1 VRQAPPVNATLGG
14 FKDSGRQH
22 VARRKSAQLAKAI
35 DPHRQREA
43 KKYDNPI
50 PSREFIL
57 ETLTQHAAPMAFQEV
72 ADALGLHDEQDV
84 LALERRLGAMVRD
97 GQLVRNRR
105 EAYCLVNKRDLI
117 AGRIIAHPDG
127 FGFVKPDE
135 GGDDLYLY
143 PKEMRAVFHGD
154 RVVARVTGR
163 DRRGR
168 MEGSVVEIL
177 ERGTRSVVGRLYSDS
192 GVGFVVPDN
201 KRMTHEVIIP
211 SDRVLDARQGQ
222 IVVVEI
228 TDQPTKRTPPIGR
241 IVEVLG
247 DHMGPGMET
256 DIAIRAHD
264 LPVEWP
270 EAVTAEIAGLAE
282 EVPEAAKAGRTDLRE
297 LPLVTIDG
305 ADARDFDDAVFC
317 ERKPKGWRLLVCIAD
332 VSAYVRPG
340 SALDQEAIK
349 RGNSVYFP
357 DRVIPML
364 PEVLSNGLCSI
375 NPQVDRLCMACEL
388 YVSREGKVSRSRFF
402 EAVMR
407 SHARLTYDQVAAMLD
422 GDEPELSD
430 RYAALLPHLHELY
443 ALFQALHAAR
453 AKRGAIDFDTTETKF
468 IFNESRRIARIEPLV
483 RNDAHRIIEE
493 CMLAANVAAAR
504 LFERKKMPALY
515 RIHETP
521 NEEKLS
527 DLREFLGELG
537 LALPG
542 GNKPTA
548 QDYATLLESVKG
560 RPDAH
565 LIQTVL
571 LRSMQQAM
579 YSSDNAGH
587 FGLAYDAYTHFTSP
601 IRRYPDL
608 VVHRIIKH
616 ILAGGTA
623 ADLDFS
629 KPELQ
634 QIADVC
640 SGTERRADEATRDA
654 ESWLKCEYMRDKL
667 GETFDGTITSVQGF
681 GIFVE
686 LDQIYVDGLVH
697 ITALD
702 NDYYHFDPVGH
713 RLTGERTGQ
722 VYRLGDR
729 LRVQLA
735 AVNLDERKIDFVLA
749 TPAKQDAGKSG
760 AGKKRSRSS
769 ARRKR
774 KPAD

>member
-1 VRQAPPVNATLGG
+1 
-14 FKDSGRQH
+14 
-22 VARRKSAQLAKAI
+22 VARRKKAQSARDL

-57 ETLTQHAAPMAFQEV
+57 ETLTQHGAPAAFDEV
-72 ADALGLHDEQDV
+72 AGLLGLSAEQD
-84 LALERRLGAMVRD
+84 LQALERRLGAMVRD
-97 GQLVRNRR
+97 GQLLRNRR
-105 EAYCLVNKRDLI
+105 EAFCLVNKRDLV
-117 AGRIIAHPDG
+117 AGRVIGHPDG
-127 FGFVKPDE
+127 FGFVKPDD

-143 PKEMRAVFHGD
+143 PKEMRALFHGD
-154 RVVARVTGR
+154 RVVARVTGK

-168 MEGSVVEIL
+168 LEGAVVEIL
-177 ERGTRSVVGRLYSDS
+177 ERSTKSVVGRLYSES

-201 KRMTHEVIIP
+201 KRLTHDVIIP
-211 SDRVLDARQGQ
+211 SDRLGGADQGQ
-222 IVVVEI
+222 IVVAEI
-228 TDQPTKRTPPIGR
+228 TDQPTKRTQPIGR
-241 IVEVLG
+241 VTEVLG
-247 DHMGPGMET
+247 EHMAAGMET
-256 DIAIRAHD
+256 DISIRAHD
-264 LPVEWP
+264 LPVHWP
-270 EAVTAEIAGLAE
+270 PEVEQAISAFGE
-282 EVPEAAKAGRTDLRE
+282 EVPEAAKAGRTDLRG

-317 ERKPKGWRLLVCIAD
+317 ERKPKGWKLLVCIAD
-332 VSAYVRPG
+332 VSAYVTPE
-340 SALDQEAIK
+340 SALDKEGFE

-364 PEVLSNGLCSI
+364 PEVLSNGLCSL
-375 NPQVDRLCMACEL
+375 NPKVDRLCMACEL
-388 YVSREGKVSRSRFF
+388 YVSRDGKVTRTRFF

-407 SHARLTYDQVAAMLD
+407 SHARLTYDQVAAMLVEED
-422 GDEPELSD
+422 AELSEQH
-430 RYAALLPHLHELY
+430 AELLPHLHELY
-443 ALFQALHAAR
+443 AMYQVLLEAR
-453 AKRGAIDFDTTETKF
+453 AARGAIDFDTVETKF
-468 IFNESRRIARIEPLV
+468 VIDDSGRISSIEPTV

-504 LFERKKMPALY
+504 LFQRKKMPALF

-521 NEEKLS
+521 KEEKLS
-527 DLREFLGELG
+527 DLREFLAELG
-537 LALPG
+537 LNLPG

-548 QDYATLLESVKG
+548 KDYGTLLDGVRG
-560 RPDAH
+560 RPDFH

-579 YSSDNAGH
+579 YSSDNVGH
-587 FGLAYDAYTHFTSP
+587 FGLAYEAYTHFTSP

-623 ADLDFS
+623 ADLDYS

-634 QIADVC
+634 QVGEHC
-640 SGTERRADEATRDA
+640 SGTERRADEATRDV
-654 ESWLKCEYMRDKL
+654 EHWLKCEFMRDKL
-667 GETFDGTITSVQGF
+667 GEEFDGTITSVQGF
-681 GIFVE
+681 GLFVE
-686 LDQIYVDGLVH
+686 LDGVYVDGLVH

-729 LRVQLA
+729 LRVKVA
-735 AVNLDERKIDFVLA
+735 AVNLEDRKIDFVLA
-749 TPAKQDAGKSG
+749 APVVEAAPKR
-760 AGKKRSRSS
+760 RSRSR
-769 ARRKR
+769 RRK
-774 KPAD
+774 KPAA

>member
-1 VRQAPPVNATLGG
+1 
-14 FKDSGRQH
+14 
-22 VARRKSAQLAKAI
+22 VARRKSAQSAKAQ

-57 ETLTQHAAPMAFQEV
+57 ETLTEHAAPMGFQEV
-72 ADALGLHDEQDV
+72 ADALGLREEQD
-84 LALERRLGAMVRD
+84 LTALDRRLGAMVRD

-105 EAYCLVNKRDLI
+105 DAYCLVNKRDLI

-143 PKEMRAVFHGD
+143 PKEMRTVFHGD

-168 MEGSVVEIL
+168 LEGSVVEIL
-177 ERGTRSVVGRLYSDS
+177 ERGTRSVVGRLYSES
-192 GVGFVVPDN
+192 GVGLVVPDN
-201 KRMTHEVIIP
+201 KRMTHDVIIP
-211 SDRVLDARQGQ
+211 SDRLMDAAQGQ
-222 IVVVEI
+222 IVVAEI

-241 IVEVLG
+241 IVEVVG

-270 EAVTAEIAGLAE
+270 EEVTAETASLGE
-282 EVPEAAKAGRTDLRE
+282 EVPEAAKEGRTDLRD

-305 ADARDFDDAVFC
+305 ADARDFDDAVYC
-317 ERKPKGWRLLVCIAD
+317 ERKPKGWKLLVCIAD
-332 VSAYVRPG
+332 VSAYVTPG
-340 SALDQEAIK
+340 SALDREAGR

-357 DRVIPML
+357 DRVVPML
-364 PEVLSNGLCSI
+364 PEELSNGLCSI
-375 NPQVDRLCMACEL
+375 NPAVDRLCMACEL
-388 YVSREGKVSRSRFF
+388 YVNREGRVTRSRFF

-407 SHARLTYDQVAAMLD
+407 SHARLTYDQVASMLD
-422 GDEPELSD
+422 DADLALAEQH
-430 RYAALLPHLHELY
+430 AALLPHLHELH
-443 ALFQALHAAR
+443 ALFEVLHAAR
-453 AKRGAIDFDTTETKF
+453 AQRGAIDFDTTETKF
-468 IFNESRRIARIEPLV
+468 IFNESRRIARIEPV
-483 RNDAHRIIEE
+483 RRNDAHRLIEE

-521 NEEKLS
+521 KEEKLS

-537 LALPG
+537 LNLPG

-548 QDYATLLESVKG
+548 QDYATLLDSVKG
-560 RPDAH
+560 RADAH

-608 VVHRIIKH
+608 IVHRIIKH

-623 ADLDFS
+623 ADLDYS

-640 SGTERRADEATRDA
+640 SGTERRADDATRDA

-667 GETFDGTITSVQGF
+667 GEEFDGTITSVQGF
-681 GIFVE
+681 GLFVE
-686 LDQIYVDGLVH
+686 LDEVYIDGLVH

-729 LRVQLA
+729 LRVQVA

-749 TPAKQDAGKSG
+749 QPAQQSTKPAGKGSG
-760 AGKKRSRSS
+760 RKRSRPP
-769 ARRKR
+769 RRKR
-774 KPAD
+774 KAAAS

>member
-1 VRQAPPVNATLGG
+1 
-14 FKDSGRQH
+14 
-22 VARRKSAQLAKAI
+22 VARRKSAQSAKKQ

-43 KKYDNPI
+43 KKYANPI

-57 ETLTQHAAPMAFQEV
+57 DALTEHGAPMGFQEV
-72 ADALGLHDEQDV
+72 ADALGLREEQDQV
-84 LALERRLGAMVRD
+84 ALDRRLGAMVRD

-105 EAYCLVNKRDLI
+105 DAYCLVNKRDLV

-143 PKEMRAVFHGD
+143 PKEMRTVFHGD

-168 MEGSVVEIL
+168 LEGSVVEIL
-177 ERGTRSVVGRLYSDS
+177 ERGTRSVVGRLYSES
-192 GVGFVVPDN
+192 GVGLVVPDN
-201 KRMTHEVIIP
+201 KRMTHDIIIP
-211 SDRVLDARQGQ
+211 SDRLMDAEQGQ
-222 IVVVEI
+222 IVVAEI

-241 IVEVLG
+241 IVEVVG
-247 DHMGPGMET
+247 NHMGPGMET
-256 DIAIRAHD
+256 AIALRAHD
-264 LPVEWP
+264 LPVDWP
-270 EAVTAEIAGLAE
+270 DEVTAEIATLTE
-282 EVPEAAKAGRTDLRE
+282 EVPEEAKSGRADLRE

-317 ERKPKGWRLLVCIAD
+317 ERKPKGWKLLVCIAD
-332 VSAYVRPG
+332 VSAYVTPG
-340 SALDQEAIK
+340 SALDQEALK

-357 DRVIPML
+357 DRVVPML

-375 NPQVDRLCMACEL
+375 NPMVDRLCMACEL
-388 YVSREGKVSRSRFF
+388 YVSREGRVTRSRFF

-407 SHARLTYDQVAAMLD
+407 SHARLTYEQVSAMLKDPD
-422 GDEPELSD
+422 GELAGQH
-430 RYAALLPHLHELY
+430 AALLPHVLELH
-443 ALFQALHAAR
+443 ALFDALHAAR
-453 AKRGAIDFDTTETKF
+453 ADRGAIEFDTTETKF
-468 IFNESRRIARIEPLV
+468 VFNEARRIERIEPV
-483 RNDAHRIIEE
+483 QRNDAHRIIEE

-515 RIHETP
+515 RIHEAP
-521 NEEKLS
+521 NQEKLS
-527 DLREFLGELG
+527 DLREFLAELG
-537 LALPG
+537 LNLPG
-542 GNKPTA
+542 GDKPTA
-548 QDYATLLESVKG
+548 QDYATLLESVKS

-579 YSSDNAGH
+579 YSSDNVGH

-608 VVHRIIKH
+608 IVHRIIKH

-623 ADLDFS
+623 GNLEYS

-634 QIADVC
+634 QVADIC

-654 ESWLKCEYMRDKL
+654 EGWLKSEYMRDKL
-667 GETFDGTITSVQGF
+667 GEEFDGTISGVQGF

-686 LDQIYVDGLVH
+686 LDDIYIDGLVH

-713 RLTGERTGQ
+713 RLTGERTGR

-729 LRVQLA
+729 LRVKVA

-749 TPAKQDAGKSG
+749 EPAEQPGNA
-760 AGKKRSRSS
+760 AAKKRSRS
-769 ARRKR
+769 AGRRRRK
-774 KPAD
+774 AAAS

>member
-1 VRQAPPVNATLGG
+1 
-14 FKDSGRQH
+14 
-22 VARRKSAQLAKAI
+22 VARRKSAQSAKGQ

-57 ETLTQHAAPMAFQEV
+57 ETLTEHTAPMGFQEV
-72 ADALGLHDEQDV
+72 ADALGLTDEQD
-84 LALERRLGAMVRD
+84 LTALDRRLGAMVRD

-105 EAYCLVNKRDLI
+105 DAYCLVNKRDLI

-143 PKEMRAVFHGD
+143 PKEMRTVFHGD

-168 MEGSVVEIL
+168 LEGSVVEVL
-177 ERGTRSVVGRLYSDS
+177 ERSTRNVVGRLYSES
-192 GVGFVVPDN
+192 GVGLVVPDN
-201 KRMTHEVIIP
+201 KRMTHDVIIP
-211 SDRVLDARQGQ
+211 SDRLLEAKQGQ
-222 IVVVEI
+222 IVVAEI

-241 IVEVLG
+241 VVEVVG

-270 EAVTAEIAGLAE
+270 EEVTVEIAGLSE
-282 EVPEAAKAGRTDLRE
+282 EVPEAAKAGRTDLRDT
-297 LPLVTIDG
+297 PLVTIDG
-305 ADARDFDDAVFC
+305 ADARDFDDAVYC
-317 ERKPKGWRLLVCIAD
+317 ERKPKGWKLLVCIAD
-332 VSAYVRPG
+332 VSSYVTPG
-340 SALDQEAIK
+340 SALDREAAS

-375 NPQVDRLCMACEL
+375 NPAVDRLCMACEL
-388 YVSREGKVSRSRFF
+388 YVNREGKVTRSRFF

-422 GDEPELSD
+422 EADPGLAEQHET
-430 RYAALLPHLHELY
+430 LLPHLQELH
-443 ALFQALHAAR
+443 ALFEALHAAR

-468 IFNESRRIARIEPLV
+468 IFNESRRIARIEPV
-483 RNDAHRIIEE
+483 RRNDAHRIIEE

-504 LFERKKMPALY
+504 FFERKKMPALY

-521 NEEKLS
+521 KEEKLS

-548 QDYATLLESVKG
+548 QDYATLLDSVKG
-560 RPDAH
+560 RADAH

-608 VVHRIIKH
+608 IVHRIIKH

-623 ADLDFS
+623 ADLDYS

-640 SGTERRADEATRDA
+640 SGTERRADDATRDA

-667 GETFDGTITSVQGF
+667 GEEFDGTITSVQGF

-686 LDQIYVDGLVH
+686 LDEIYIDGLVH

-729 LRVQLA
+729 LRVQVA

-749 TPAKQDAGKSG
+749 QSPQQQAKQAGKPS
-760 AGKKRSRSS
+760 AKRRSRSGS
-769 ARRKR
+769 RRKR
-774 KPAD
+774 KAAAS